1 MGVTGVGRREKWG
14 PEDSSEL
21 EEDREVLLEQRRG
34 VIRFVL
40 KAPLQQ
46 RRGDQ
51 GGVDRA
57 GVPPCTQLLNERASG
72 ISAMA
77 PAAGPASRGTKT
89 SRDSEPHPKC
99 SGCNVSVTPQHH
111 SRRRGILTP
120 SLRRGGD

>member
-14 PEDSSEL
+14 PEDSSDL

-46 RRGDQ
+46 RRGGQ

-57 GVPPCTQLLNERASG
+57 GVPLCTQLLNERASS
-72 ISAMA
+72 ISAMLQ
-77 PAAGPASRGTKT
+77 PGT
-89 SRDSEPHPKC
+89 SIERHRDI
-99 SGCNVSVTPQHH
+99 SG
-111 SRRRGILTP
+111 L
-120 SLRRGGD
+120 